1 MEKDSGLTMDQI
13 EDVRILIKV
22 KGKHYSVIAKE
33 DKAEALELRKITLN
47 VLLNSNHVIV
57 GTALEDI
64 HDNRNKRKN
73 RRG

>member
-1 MEKDSGLTMDQI
+1 MEKDSELTMDQI

-33 DKAEALELRKITLN
+33 DKAEALELRKLALT
-47 VLLNSNHVIV
+47 VLLSINHIIV
-57 GTALEDI
+57 STALED